1 MISAANKFII
11 PLIYAFLAVNFSC
24 ALFENPM
31 LRALS
36 KLIKW
41 LATTLMTW
49 LTLAFT
55 AYISFT
61 AVVSGS
67 ADAVAAMIRN
77 SAGVFSLIAVGAMCI
92 GPFALLSVKMT
103 LFKAAGAIA
112 DMMPN
117 SRLSSMLRDTGTAV
131 AMLLG
136 LLGCCAAMLF
146 VSFTAA
152 IKAVSP

>member
-1 MISAANKFII
+1 MDVMISAANKFII

-41 LATTLMTW
+41 LTTTMMTG

-67 ADAVAAMIRN
+67 ADAVAVDA
-77 SAGVFSLIAVGAMCI
+77 
-92 GPFALLSVKMT
+92 
-103 LFKAAGAIA
+103 
-112 DMMPN
+112 
-117 SRLSSMLRDTGTAV
+117 TG
-131 AMLLG
+131 G
-136 LLGCCAAMLF
+136 D
-146 VSFTAA
+146 
-152 IKAVSP
+152 